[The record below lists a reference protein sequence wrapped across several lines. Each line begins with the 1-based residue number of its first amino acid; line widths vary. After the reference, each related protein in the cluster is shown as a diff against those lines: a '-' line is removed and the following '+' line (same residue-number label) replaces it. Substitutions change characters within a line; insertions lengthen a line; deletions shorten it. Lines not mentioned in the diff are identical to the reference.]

1 VEKFRLRSVIDHT
14 SKAMIQK
21 GKGKAKKVSFVLQ
34 SPGRRKSSTI
44 AGAKREFFPVI
55 SMSFKNSGIRRIV
68 NQYNQMESEV
78 STLKKRYVESRQMGR
93 GLKET
98 VRVQRDKSRQ
108 LIIACTYKLQEK
120 EAVIEKVYIYS
131 DPQF

>member
-1 VEKFRLRSVIDHT
+1 ML
-14 SKAMIQK
+14 
-21 GKGKAKKVSFVLQ
+21 
-34 SPGRRKSSTI
+34 
-44 AGAKREFFPVI
+44 
-55 SMSFKNSGIRRIV
+55 
-68 NQYNQMESEV
+68 QMESEV

>member
-1 VEKFRLRSVIDHT
+1 
-14 SKAMIQK
+14 MIQK

-68 NQYNQMESEV
+68 NQYNQ
-78 STLKKRYVESRQMGR
+78 
-93 GLKET
+93 
-98 VRVQRDKSRQ
+98 VRVYFLLLPRPTTSSVLGGISRS
-108 LIIACTYKLQEK
+108 KK
-120 EAVIEKVYIYS
+120 NDDS
-131 DPQF
+131 